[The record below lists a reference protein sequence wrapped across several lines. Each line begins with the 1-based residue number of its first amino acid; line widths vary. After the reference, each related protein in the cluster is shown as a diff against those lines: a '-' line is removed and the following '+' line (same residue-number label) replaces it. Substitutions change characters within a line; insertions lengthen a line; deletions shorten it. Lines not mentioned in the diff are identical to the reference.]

1 MVGSA
6 QKVGFQ
12 GFKSRIGGKGVGGFR
27 GFGSHGVAGEGVGL
41 ESEARHGGEKV
52 AVTAE
57 ERFRE
62 RKEERGGGRRREK
75 QEHCDDFPEEEEP
88 EGPEEEEDAG
98 F

>member
-27 GFGSHGVAGEGVGL
+27 GFGSHGIAGEGVGL

-62 RKEERGGGRRREK
+62 RKEDRGGGGRREK
-75 QEHCDDFPEEEEP
+75 QEHWFPVSLHR
-88 EGPEEEEDAG
+88 G
-98 F
+98 